1 MNDYLSSVIIGIIEG
16 LTEFLP
22 VSSTAHIRIAQD
34 MLGID
39 LENEYWKMYAI
50 VIQLGAI
57 LSVLVYFR
65 GRIFEFLKTFPKGKN
80 GDRTIWT
87 HPLSLVLLSFV
98 ITAGPCLLIDKKIG
112 DNLESLKVIGYAL
125 LFGGIVMWVIDTWAS
140 RRDGVEPP
148 LPEEIGSTTAPL
160 PAGARLAAAGTAKS
174 RVTWR
179 MDDMSFKQSIV
190 IGAAQI
196 LSAAFPGTSRSMS
209 TIAAGQVMGLSRTA
223 ALEFSFFLSIPV
235 MFAATGYKMLGT
247 VKKSLDGTLPY
258 TMDGHKWGVL
268 LVGFAVSFFVAWAVI
283 HFFMAWVRK
292 HGFVPFAI
300 YRILIGVVVLAAAYG
315 AFNLNLTQ

>member
-1 MNDYLSSVIIGIIEG
+1 MYDYLCSVIIGIVEG

-39 LENEYWKMYAI
+39 LENEYWKMYAV

-65 GRIFEFLKTFPKGKN
+65 NRILSFLKTFPKGAA

-112 DNLESLKVIGYAL
+112 DNLESLLVIGWAL
-125 LFGGIVMWVIDTWAS
+125 LIGGIVMWVIDAWAS
-140 RRDGVEPP
+140 KRDGAEPP
-148 LPEEIGSTTAPL
+148 LPEESGSAT
-160 PAGARLAAAGTAKS
+160 AAAPGGKPYRS
-174 RVTWR
+174 NSKVTWR
-179 MDDMSFKQSIV
+179 MDDMSFVQAIV

-235 MFAATGYKMLGT
+235 MFAATAYKLLSTIRKSMKGT
-247 VKKSLDGTLPY
+247 ITVE
-258 TMDGHKWGVL
+258 MDAHAWGVL
-268 LVGFAVSFFVAWAVI
+268 AVGFVVSFIVALAVI
-283 HFFMAWVRK
+283 HFFMAWVRTR
-292 HGFVPFAI
+292 GFVPFAI
-300 YRILIGVVVLAAAYG
+300 YRILAGGVVLAAAYG
-315 AFNLNLTQ
+315 AFSLNLTH

>member
-1 MNDYLSSVIIGIIEG
+1 MNDYLISVIIGVIEG

-22 VSSTAHIRIAQD
+22 VSSTAHIRITQE
-34 MLGID
+34 MLGLKLD
-39 LENEYWKMYAI
+39 NEYWKMYAI

-65 GRIFEFLKTFPKGKN
+65 GRIVEFLKSFPKGKN

-112 DNLESLKVIGYAL
+112 DNLENLHVIGWAL
-125 LFGGIVMWVIDTWAS
+125 LIGGIVMWVIDVWAS
-140 RRDGVEPP
+140 KRSARAAT
-148 LPEEIGSTTAPL
+148 GS
-160 PAGARLAAAGTAKS
+160 
-174 RVTWR
+174 
-179 MDDMSFKQSIV
+179 MDEMNFVQAIV
-190 IGAAQI
+190 IGAAQVF
-196 LSAAFPGTSRSMS
+196 SAAFPGTSRSMS
-209 TIAAGQVMGLSRTA
+209 TIAAGQVMGLTRSA

-247 VKKSLDGTLPY
+247 VKKSLDGTLSY
-258 TMDGHKWGVL
+258 AMDGHKWGVL
-268 LVGFAVSFFVAWAVI
+268 AVGFVVSFVVALAVI
-283 HFFMAWVRK
+283 HFFMGWVRK

-300 YRILIGVVVLAAAYG
+300 YRIIVGAIVLFAAYG
-315 AFNLNLTQ
+315 AFDLSLTR